1 MDKTAGLRYSP
12 SFSVEKNFLDSS
24 AMDPILEYADYYAL
38 DALYPA
44 DLPRDDI
51 YRQVASITGLTLV
64 GGYLLYLTGAGFAYE
79 FLFDKDLMNH
89 PKFQKNQVRSETLAS
104 MKSIPMMVLLALPWF
119 LAEVRGYSK
128 TYTAFGK
135 FGYWFEAQTVATFIF
150 FSDMLI
156 YWFHR
161 WLHHPL
167 IYATLHKPHHKWIIC
182 TPFASHAFHPM
193 DGYIQSLPYHFY
205 IMLFP
210 IHRGL
215 FLALF
220 LAVNFWTIS
229 IHDGFYLSQNKIVNG
244 AMHHSVHHELF
255 VYNYGQ
261 YFTLWDRLCGS
272 YREPPTTGYSA
283 PKAKKA

>member
-1 MDKTAGLRYSP
+1 MDL
-12 SFSVEKNFLDSS
+12 
-24 AMDPILEYADYYAL
+24 ILEYADYYAL
-38 DALYPA
+38 DGLYPA
-44 DLPRDDI
+44 DIPRGNI
-51 YRQVASITGLTLV
+51 SRQVVSITALALV
-64 GGYLLYLTGAGFAYE
+64 GGYLLYIIGAGFTYK
-79 FLFDKDLMNH
+79 FLFDKEMMSH
-89 PKFQKNQVRSETLAS
+89 PKFMKHQVRNEITAS
-104 MKSIPMMVLLALPWF
+104 MKSIPVMVLLTLPWF
-119 LAEVRGYSK
+119 LADVRGYSK
-128 TYTAFGK
+128 TYSDFGK
-135 FGYWFEAQTVATFIF
+135 YGHGFEALSVVFFIC

-167 IYATLHKPHHKWIIC
+167 VYASLHKPHHKWVIC
-182 TPFASHAFHPM
+182 SPFASHAFHPI

-220 LAVNFWTIS
+220 VAVNFWTIS
-229 IHDGFYLSQNKIVNG
+229 IHDGFYLSHNKIVNG
-244 AMHHSVHHELF
+244 ALHHSVHHELF

-261 YFTLWDRLCGS
+261 YFTFWDRFCGS
-272 YREPPTTGYSA
+272 YREPPATGYSM

>member
-1 MDKTAGLRYSP
+1 MDL
-12 SFSVEKNFLDSS
+12 
-24 AMDPILEYADYYAL
+24 ILEYADYYAL
-38 DALYPA
+38 DAVYPA
-44 DLPRDDI
+44 DMPRDSI
-51 YRQVASITGLTLV
+51 SRQIASITGITLV
-64 GGYLLYLTGAGFAYE
+64 GGYLLYLIGAGFAYQ
-79 FLFDKDLMNH
+79 FWFDKELMKH
-89 PKFQKNQVRSETLAS
+89 PKFLKDQVKSEIVAS
-104 MKSIPMMVLLALPWF
+104 LKSIPVMVMLTLPWF
-119 LAEVRGYSK
+119 LADVRGYSK
-128 TYTAFGK
+128 TYTEFGK
-135 FGYWFEAQTVATFIF
+135 YGYGFEAMAVVWFVF

-167 IYATLHKPHHKWIIC
+167 IYAPLHKPHHKWIIC
-182 TPFASHAFHPM
+182 SPFASHAFHPV

-220 LAVNFWTIS
+220 AAVNFWTIS
-229 IHDGFYLSQNKIVNG
+229 IHDGLYLSHNKVVNG
-244 AMHHSVHHELF
+244 ALHHSVHHELF

-272 YREPPTTGYSA
+272 YREPPSTGYSV
-283 PKAKKA
+283 PKAKKKL